1 MPPAH
6 PPATARLAFRTW
18 RDDDGELAV
27 ALWGDADVARYIT
40 AFDGPPSRASCLE
53 RLHRELACQAEHGF
67 QYWPAFLPGGE
78 LVGCAGLRPYRDG
91 VLELGVHLR
100 PAHWRRGY
108 ADELGRAVIAHAFAL
123 GACPHCSPAITPA
136 NAASRGMLAKLG
148 FRYDHDELYPPTAHH
163 APVVSAGAAGM
174 MRRTAAVIV
183 VAATATASAQDE
195 FEIQVYDVET
205 AVRGDP
211 GIEVHVNEHLLP
223 GPDQTH
229 VTFEPHYG
237 LRQWLELGGYFQT
250 SVSTT
255 GDVEYAGV
263 KLRAKLRWPRRLWCE
278 RLGLAINFEL
288 SDVPPVFEP
297 NQWGSEIRPI
307 ADLYIGRLY
316 AAINLIILDSTSPP
330 RSQAAREF
338 EPAAKL
344 AVVLSPSVM
353 VGAEVYGGFGP
364 IDALGADEDVVRGY
378 AVVDLKG
385 SWWDLNLGVGA
396 TRGIGDHPVAKLI
409 FGAHPKD

>member
-1 MPPAH
+1 
-6 PPATARLAFRTW
+6 
-18 RDDDGELAV
+18 
-27 ALWGDADVARYIT
+27 
-40 AFDGPPSRASCLE
+40 
-53 RLHRELACQAEHGF
+53 
-67 QYWPAFLPGGE
+67 
-78 LVGCAGLRPYRDG
+78 
-91 VLELGVHLR
+91 
-100 PAHWRRGY
+100 
-108 ADELGRAVIAHAFAL
+108 
-123 GACPHCSPAITPA
+123 
-136 NAASRGMLAKLG
+136 
-148 FRYDHDELYPPTAHH
+148 
-163 APVVSAGAAGM
+163 M

-183 VAATATASAQDE
+183 VARRPRRRAPKDE
-195 FEIQVYDVET
+195 FEIRVYDVET
-205 AVRGDP
+205 ALRGEP

-237 LRQWLELGGYFQT
+237 LRSWLELGGYFQT

-316 AAINLIILDSTSPP
+316 AAINPIISTDLAGSLAGRP
-330 RSQAAREF
+330 QF

-344 AVVLSPSVM
+344 AVVITPSLM
-353 VGAEVYGGFGP
+353 VGVEGYGAFGP

-378 AVVDLKG
+378 VVADLKG

-396 TRGIGDHPVAKLI
+396 THGIGDHPIAKLI